1 MQPRMKSPKTI
12 IPEVMLSPVLLWVA
26 TTNVLN
32 RLNVSARRIAV
43 AGLHGKAM
51 QQGSVAVP
59 EHLRISI
66 WWQFTTLDWLFQSAI
81 GSRPAF
87 DRMNRFTPCEH
98 LDIQLDSFVA
108 RFGALGVV
116 HTVNDR
122 ISVGAI
128 ESGEHTFGFCIR

>member
-1 MQPRMKSPKTI
+1 MQPRMKESEDDHSGGVWP
-12 IPEVMLSPVLLWVA
+12 PVLLWVA

-32 RLNVSARRIAV
+32 RLNVSSRRIAV

-66 WWQFTTLDWLFQSAI
+66 WWQFTTLDRLFQSAI

-87 DRMNRFTPCEH
+87 DGMNRFTPCEH